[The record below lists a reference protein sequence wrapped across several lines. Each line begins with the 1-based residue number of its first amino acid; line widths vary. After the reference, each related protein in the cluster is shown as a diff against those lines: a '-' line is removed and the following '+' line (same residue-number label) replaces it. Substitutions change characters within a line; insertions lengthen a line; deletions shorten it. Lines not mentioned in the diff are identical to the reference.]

1 MNPQVNHT
9 DPTYKNLFGTN
20 NVGFRLETAG
30 LVCNKF
36 FSKLFLFHFAQLL
49 VHICY
54 FLIRYISLVLLTSN
68 GF

>member
-30 LVCNKF
+30 LVHTKF
-36 FSKLFLFHFAQLL
+36 LKTVSFFFAQLL
-49 VHICY
+49 VHNVIV
-54 FLIRYISLVLLTSN
+54 LIRYISLVQLTS
-68 GF
+68 GGP